1 VTIGREA
8 GLPVQ
13 ISHLKLALR
22 SLHGQADRLLTLLD
36 EARAAGI
43 DVTAD
48 LYPYPYWQSTL
59 TVMFPERDFTDL
71 RAARYAVE
79 ELAAPEGMLI
89 PVFAPEPALAGRT
102 LAEIAALRG
111 TDPATTLVDLI
122 REAEALRAELGPG
135 AEVESVIATS
145 MTEADIERL
154 MAWPHINFCTDGELA
169 GTHPRGYGSFTRVLG
184 RYVRERGV
192 LSLEEAVRRMT
203 SQAAANLGLADRGR
217 IAVGAAA
224 DLVLLDPATVLDLA
238 TPAQPQLASTGIET
252 VWVDG
257 RPVWHEGQP
266 TGRLPGRVLRR
277 APAPAERKETP

>member
-1 VTIGREA
+1 VIGILRDEA
-8 GLPVQ
+8 DGGPPRPPQPTLAALP
-13 ISHLKLALR
+13 
-22 SLHGQADRLLTLLD
+22 GLLD
-36 EARAAGI
+36 EARAAGVE
-43 DVTAD
+43 VTAD
-48 LYPYPYWQSTL
+48 IYPYPYWQSTL
-59 TVMFPERDFTDL
+59 TVMFPERDFADL

-89 PVFAPEPALAGRT
+89 PVFAPEPALAGKT

-111 TDPATTLVDLI
+111 TDPATTLVGLI

-135 AEVESVIATS
+135 AAVESVIATS

-184 RYVRERGV
+184 RFVRERGV

-203 SQAAANLGLADRGR
+203 SQAAANLGLPDRGR
-217 IAVGAAA
+217 IEAGAAA
-224 DLVLLDPATVLDLA
+224 DLVLFDPATVLDRA
-238 TPAQPQLASTGIET
+238 TPAAPRAASTGIAT
-252 VWVDG
+252 VWVNG

-266 TGRLPGRVLRR
+266 SGRLPGRVLHR
-277 APAPAERKETP
+277 APAPAERKESP